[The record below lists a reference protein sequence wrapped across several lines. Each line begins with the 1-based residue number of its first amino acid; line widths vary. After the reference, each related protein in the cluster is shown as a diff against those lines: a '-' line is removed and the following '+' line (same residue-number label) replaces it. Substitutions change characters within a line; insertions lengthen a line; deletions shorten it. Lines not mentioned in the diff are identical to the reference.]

1 MRYRDTPGILA
12 EELQGLYPPR
22 EIDSIG
28 RLVLEYLTGSSW
40 VQIRLNQDSELTPDQ
55 EIRISD
61 IICRLK
67 KHEPIQYILGETE
80 FYGLKLKVRSGVL
93 IPRGETE
100 ELVEWILEKAQ
111 GSRLKAQAKE
121 QGSRLKAQAKAQGS
135 RLKAQG
141 KAQAKEQGS
150 RLKAQGKVEEEKKV
164 RILDIGCGSGAI
176 AIALAKHLPAAEII
190 ASDISPEALQLTKEN
205 GTLNQVEFLTTF
217 LDILEPCALSL
228 APSLAPCA
236 LRLEPSLAPCA
247 LSLAP
252 SLAPCALRLAP
263 SLAPFDVIV
272 SNPPYVPHAEMTSM
286 DSHVVEYEPEIALF
300 VPDNDPLVF
309 YKAIAE
315 FASVN
320 LKPDGQV
327 FVEIHDPLGEET
339 AGVFRKWFS
348 KVELRKDIHGKD
360 RMIRASNG

>member
-236 LRLEPSLAPCA
+236 LRL
-247 LSLAP
+247 
-252 SLAPCALRLAP
+252 AP

>member
-1 MRYRDTPGILA
+1 MRYSDTPGILA

-28 RLVLEYLTGSSW
+28 RLVLEFLTGLNW
-40 VQIRLNQDSELTPDQ
+40 VQIRLNQENPLLPDQ
-55 EIRISD
+55 EVRLLD
-61 IICRLK
+61 IINRLK

-111 GSRLKAQAKE
+111 GTRL
-121 QGSRLKAQAKAQGS
+121 
-135 RLKAQG
+135 

-217 LDILEPCALSL
+217 LDILEPCALRLEPSPEPCALRL

-236 LRLEPSLAPCA
+236 LRLEPSPEPCA
-247 LSLAP
+247 LRLAP
-252 SLAPCALRLAP
+252 SLAPCALRLEP

-315 FASVN
+315 FASAN

-339 AGVFRKWFS
+339 AWVFRKWFS

>member
-1 MRYRDTPGILA
+1 MRYSDTPGILA

-28 RLVLEYLTGSSW
+28 RLVLEFLTGLNW
-40 VQIRLNQDSELTPDQ
+40 VQIRLNQENPLLPDQ
-55 EIRISD
+55 EVRLLD
-61 IICRLK
+61 IINRLK

-111 GSRLKAQAKE
+111 GT
-121 QGSRLKAQAKAQGS
+121 RLKAQAKAQGS

-141 KAQAKEQGS
+141 KAQSKAQGS

-217 LDILEPCALSL
+217 LDILEPCAL
-228 APSLAPCA
+228 
-236 LRLEPSLAPCA
+236 RLE
-247 LSLAP
+247 
-252 SLAPCALRLAP
+252 P

-315 FASVN
+315 FASAN

>member
-1 MRYRDTPGILA
+1 MRYSDTPGILA

-28 RLVLEYLTGSSW
+28 RLVLEFLTGLNW
-40 VQIRLNQDSELTPDQ
+40 VQIRLNQENPLLPDQ
-55 EIRISD
+55 EVRLLD
-61 IICRLK
+61 IINRLK

-111 GSRLKAQAKE
+111 GT
-121 QGSRLKAQAKAQGS
+121 RLKAQAKAQGS
-135 RLKAQG
+135 RLKSQG
-141 KAQAKEQGS
+141 KAQSKAQGS

-217 LDILEPCALSL
+217 LDILEPCAL
-228 APSLAPCA
+228 
-236 LRLEPSLAPCA
+236 RLE
-247 LSLAP
+247 
-252 SLAPCALRLAP
+252 P

-315 FASVN
+315 FASAN

>member
-1 MRYRDTPGILA
+1 MRYSDTPGILA

-28 RLVLEYLTGSSW
+28 RLVLEFLTGLNW
-40 VQIRLNQDSELTPDQ
+40 VQIRLNQENPLLPDQ
-55 EIRISD
+55 EVRLLD
-61 IICRLK
+61 IINRLK

-111 GSRLKAQAKE
+111 GT
-121 QGSRLKAQAKAQGS
+121 RLKAQAKAQGS

-141 KAQAKEQGS
+141 KAQSKAQGS

-217 LDILEPCALSL
+217 LDILEPCALRLEPSPEPCALRL

-236 LRLEPSLAPCA
+236 LRLE
-247 LSLAP
+247 
-252 SLAPCALRLAP
+252 P

-315 FASVN
+315 FASAN